1 MNKKP
6 LYCFILNGKII
17 ERMEIYNYRK
27 VEKKSKNGI
36 IPCIIAINPKTNT
49 RVAIKEAKLDKI
61 CQNNRIYSFEPYYD
75 NPAKEFINYYK
86 KRKIQDI
93 SHTEV
98 APKSNK
104 IVSWKCSKCGHN
116 WDAMINSR
124 VSKKAGCPCCSGRVP
139 KEGMNDL
146 ATLYPELASEW
157 NYEANL
163 KDPTKYVTGSH
174 YVASWKCCNCGHIW
188 EKEIRRRIKHPECP
202 VCHINILSAESQLSV
217 FGLWIK

>member
-61 CQNNRIYSFEPYYD
+61 CQNNKIYSFEPCYD

-93 SHTEV
+93 SH
-98 APKSNK
+98 
-104 IVSWKCSKCGHN
+104 
-116 WDAMINSR
+116 
-124 VSKKAGCPCCSGRVP
+124 
-139 KEGMNDL
+139 
-146 ATLYPELASEW
+146 
-157 NYEANL
+157 
-163 KDPTKYVTGSH
+163 
-174 YVASWKCCNCGHIW
+174 
-188 EKEIRRRIKHPECP
+188 IKHCEKMEK
-202 VCHINILSAESQLSV
+202 ILTKTYLDN
-217 FGLWIK
+217 